1 MRTSVQLPALLL
13 QLYNC
18 CVYEDDAVKHTL
30 PPFIDNIYRSSAS
43 PTNPTTSSQR
53 TSDSIDRVWRYL
65 SEAVKEG
72 MDVQYNAGSNSGGKT
87 GRSRQPA

>member
-30 PPFIDNIYRSSAS
+30 PPFIDNI
-43 PTNPTTSSQR
+43 T
-53 TSDSIDRVWRYL
+53 
-65 SEAVKEG
+65 EA
-72 MDVQYNAGSNSGGKT
+72 ALHRLT
-87 GRSRQPA
+87 QPRRARE